1 MGFTGRPLERV
12 CTTELGQGAHA
23 RKMWFLLE
31 VLYLGITSLYAK
43 NLKTMVQECYTALR
57 RTPIKYIQIPS
68 SVVNVVSNA
77 LQRTCRGGGQETPS
91 ESITGGVCYVRHE
104 CSIGRPSRS

>member
-23 RKMWFLLE
+23 RKKWFLLE

-43 NLKTMVQECYTALR
+43 KLEDYGS
-57 RTPIKYIQIPS
+57 RTLHCPEAHTDKIHPDPI
-68 SVVNVVSNA
+68 
-77 LQRTCRGGGQETPS
+77 
-91 ESITGGVCYVRHE
+91 
-104 CSIGRPSRS
+104 